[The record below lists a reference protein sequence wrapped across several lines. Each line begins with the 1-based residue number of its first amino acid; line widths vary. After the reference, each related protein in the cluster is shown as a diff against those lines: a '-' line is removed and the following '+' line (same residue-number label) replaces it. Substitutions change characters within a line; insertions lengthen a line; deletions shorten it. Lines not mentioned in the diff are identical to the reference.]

1 MLNENKSKRNM
12 IIMLAVALFVIL
24 AGDLLASLIQ
34 TDFGKVKVNDV
45 RFDGADGTVISALLY
60 VPKGASASNKAP
72 GILAI
77 HGMMNNRETQDGFA
91 IEFARRGY
99 VVLAID
105 QVGHGYSTST
115 ANSHGFGAPDALSY
129 LRSLDIVDTN
139 NIGMEGFSTGAMAV
153 AYAANK
159 AKADYK
165 SAVMVG
171 FGYPI
176 LTSTFPR
183 NLAVIESEWD
193 EWSAGAWGVPV
204 AKDVAKSALLKKT
217 FNTSEDVVVGK
228 LYGSIADGT
237 ARKYYMPRNIH
248 NGDHFS
254 PAAIGNAIDWFQ
266 ATLQG
271 GKPLP
276 PSDQIW
282 LWKEIGNL
290 IALIGMIMLFFPV
303 ASLLLRANFFKNLE
317 EAPAKPKSAKG
328 IGWWISALIIVI
340 LPPSTYFSFQALA
353 PKLGLKTSVIF
364 PESMTS
370 GLLSWLFLVSLIA
383 AALFLIWH
391 FAFNR
396 KAKATASDYGLTWG
410 KKLDWPK
417 IGKSFLLAAV
427 VAFAGYLTL
436 VISAWLFKVDYRF
449 WLFNVKPMSLL
460 HFRIFLT
467 YLVPFILC
475 FVAMSVVLNGQ
486 LRPTRKGNEMS
497 LGSEMAINVTLLALG
512 FLGLLAFQYIPFV
525 MGGPLTYG
533 AGDSAIILFTVLAW
547 EIVPMLTIVAL
558 AYTYFYRK
566 TGHIYAGAFLS
577 AILVTWIVVAS
588 QMIVA

>member
-1 MLNENKSKRNM
+1 MPNGDKSKRTN
-12 IIMLAVALFVIL
+12 IIMLAVALFLIL
-24 AGDLLASLIQ
+24 AGDLLAFMVQ
-34 TDFGKVKVNDV
+34 TDGCNVKVSDV
-45 RFDGADGTVISALLY
+45 RFEGTNGFIMSALLY
-60 VPKGASASNKAP
+60 VPKGATASNKAP

-77 HGMMNNRETQDGFA
+77 HGLMNNRETQDGFA

-105 QVGHGYSTST
+105 QTGHGYSTPP
-115 ANSHGFGAPDALSY
+115 ANDNGFGAPDGLSY
-129 LRSLDIVDTN
+129 LRNLDVVDTN
-139 NIGMEGFSTGAMAV
+139 NIGLEGFSTGAMAS

-159 AKADYK
+159 AKNDYK
-165 SAVMVG
+165 SVVMVG

-183 NLAVIESEWD
+183 NLAVVESEWD

-204 AKDVAKSALLKKT
+204 AKDVVKSDLLKKT
-217 FNTSEDVVVGK
+217 FGTNDDVVVGK

-237 ARKYYMPRNIH
+237 ARKFYQPRNIH

-254 PAAIGNAIDWFQ
+254 PAAIGAAIEWFQ
-266 ATLQG
+266 ATLDG
-271 GKPLP
+271 GNALP
-276 PSDQIW
+276 PSNQIW
-282 LWKEIGNL
+282 YWKEIGNL
-290 IALIGMIMLFFPV
+290 IALIGMLMLFFPV
-303 ASLLLRANFFKNLE
+303 GSLLLRANFFKELD

-328 IGWWISALIIVI
+328 IAWWISAIIFVVV
-340 LPPSTYFSFQALA
+340 PVSTYFSFQALA
-353 PKLGLKTSVIF
+353 PKLGMKVSAIF

-370 GLLSWLFLVSLIA
+370 GLLSWLLLVALIA
-383 AALFLIWH
+383 VALFLIWH
-391 FAFNR
+391 FTFNR

-410 KKLDWPK
+410 KKLDWGK
-417 IGKSFLLAAV
+417 IGKSLLLAAV
-427 VAFAGYLTL
+427 VAFVGYLTL
-436 VISAWLFKVDYRF
+436 VLSAWLFKVDYRF

-467 YLVPFILC
+467 YLIPFIFC
-475 FVAMSVVLNGQ
+475 FVAMAVVLNGQ
-486 LRPTRKGNEMS
+486 LRPTRKGNELS
-497 LGSEMAINVTLLALG
+497 LGKEMAINVALMVLG

-525 MGGPLTYG
+525 MGGTLTYG
-533 AGDSAIILFTVLAW
+533 SGDAAIILFTVLAF

-588 QMIVA
+588 QFISV